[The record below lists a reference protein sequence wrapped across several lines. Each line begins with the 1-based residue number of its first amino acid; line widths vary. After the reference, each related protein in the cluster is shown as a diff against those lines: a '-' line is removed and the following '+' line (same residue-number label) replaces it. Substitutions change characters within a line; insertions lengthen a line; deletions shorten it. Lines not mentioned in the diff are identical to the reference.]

1 MKVHH
6 DDKVG
11 EHIKTD
17 IEEYEQQKG
26 ANQRRVQDIKFKKSL
41 ANLLTTN
48 FLSEEIERMK
58 MMVKNFSCICNR
70 RNLWHHIKIHHAQ
83 HGFKF
88 GMALN

>member
-26 ANQRRVQDIKFKKSL
+26 ANQRRVKDIKFKKSS

-83 HGFKF
+83 YGFKF

>member
-26 ANQRRVQDIKFKKSL
+26 ANQRRVQDIKFKK
-41 ANLLTTN
+41 A
-48 FLSEEIERMK
+48 
-58 MMVKNFSCICNR
+58 R
-70 RNLWHHIKIHHAQ
+70 RTY
-83 HGFKF
+83 
-88 GMALN
+88 